1 MGHFEK
7 DNKCVKCSLGTYAD
21 NEGATKC
28 RVCNNRNALAFSAIG
43 GTNCEDSIF
52 HDFAKKFNNNI
63 VNLDIILK
71 PIVFGAHSGAAYLLN
86 NEREIAVFTPIIMSA
101 AVITAILFGA

>member
-1 MGHFEK
+1 MTE
-7 DNKCVKCSLGTYAD
+7 CQ
-21 NEGATKC
+21 
-28 RVCNNRNALAFSAIG
+28 VCNNKNALAYSSIG

-52 HDFAKKFNNNI
+52 HDFAKKFNNNF

-71 PIVFGAHSGAAYLLN
+71 PIVLGAHSGATYLLN

-101 AVITAILFGA
+101 AVITAILFNA